1 MAADAVL
8 YLPPRASG
16 GAPPAVHGLRQSAR
30 DWVEEARLLLS
41 GLRPEPFASDAA
53 DGGDTAPAP

>member
-1 MAADAVL
+1 MGRDA
-8 YLPPRASG
+8 
-16 GAPPAVHGLRQSAR
+16 LRQSAR

-41 GLRPEPFASDAA
+41 GLRPEPFVSDAA